1 MTSLEGVSYLVLHS
15 IEHVSWTG
23 KWTPF
28 CMSILGF
35 FVFFMFKLKNPV
47 DKWVEEELE
56 MEIANKII
64 ECTVTLLRN
73 SNRVNILIEAS
84 MTQML
89 TCIWQ
94 G

>member
-1 MTSLEGVSYLVLHS
+1 
-15 IEHVSWTG
+15 
-23 KWTPF
+23 
-28 CMSILGF
+28 MSILGF